1 MECPASQSDHTV
13 LESADFT
20 LKLWVRCCH
29 PSSSHKE
36 THGDLGPG
44 IDQPDIGEVSGGEI
58 LRIRQI
64 MIILEIIADEVDSSP
79 LPFLLCLCFHLVG
92 RWSPVFQLTHLPW
105 HTGTGVRSAKSKKL
119 MSFVAKLTRKV
130 VPGQYSEVRFVH
142 PVTAGGSVKFLPV
155 V

>member
-1 MECPASQSDHTV
+1 MGCKTKNKWCPASQSDHTV

-36 THGDLGPG
+36 THVDLGPG

-58 LRIRQI
+58 LRIRQT
-64 MIILEIIADEVDSSP
+64 MIILCGRGGGNNSP

-119 MSFVAKLTRKV
+119 MSFVAKLTRKAD
-130 VPGQYSEVRFVH
+130 PTFPQSQKCCNLSFF
-142 PVTAGGSVKFLPV
+142 FLN
-155 V
+155 